1 MAYYDGMIT
10 VDLSKIRPMIA
21 MPFHPSNTYTIDE
34 VNANL
39 KDVLHDVEERA
50 KVSLDGAV
58 PYSLQDKVVDGK
70 FMVDQG
76 IIAGCAGGG
85 HSAGFLHRCG
95 RFYFER
101 VSGLH
106 ARVYGAD

>member
-1 MAYYDGMIT
+1 MIT
-10 VDLSKIRPMIA
+10 VDLSKVRPMIA

-85 HSAGFLHRCG
+85 
-95 RFYFER
+95 FENICAAADILRGSYIDRKR
-101 VSGLH
+101 V
-106 ARVYGAD
+106 V